1 MAMCLVLA
9 CQLKEIKT
17 DKPNIILILADDMG
31 YSDIGCYGGE
41 IQTPVLDGLAEK
53 GIRFSQFY
61 NAARCCPTRA
71 SLLTGLYQVETG
83 IGWMVGNL
91 GYPGYEG
98 YLNQQCV
105 TIAEALKRGGYRTY
119 MTGKWHLGEEE
130 FSRPITRGFDKFYG
144 TLNGAGSYFNPESL
158 MNDETP
164 VSVESPE
171 YYYTDAISDTAVQ
184 FIRKHNQEME
194 HDPFFMYVA
203 YTAPH
208 WPLHAPEKEIKRY
221 DGVYENGWDDI
232 REARYQRMIAM
243 GLIDPEWDMTPRDNG
258 VVPWEDEGNKEWR
271 ERSMQ
276 VYAAQ
281 IDIMDQGIGRIV
293 DELKRSKQLD
303 NTLIM
308 FLSDNGGCSNEL
320 INPKWM
326 KLPDTAINGKPM
338 KKGSNPSIMPG
349 APETYAAYGL
359 PWANTS
365 NTPFR
370 EYKIWTHEGGIAT
383 PFIAH
388 FPKAIK
394 STNTIVHQPAHII
407 DVMATC
413 LDVTGVAYPDSLDG
427 NMIRPMRGKS
437 LLPVFQGSELPV
449 HNEDILF
456 WEHTG
461 KRAARK
467 GKWKIVSLSGKDWE
481 LYDMEK
487 DRTEL
492 NDLSQDFPEKLQ
504 ELANA
509 YDQWAEENGV
519 LSYEEWYEARHNK
532 RE

>member
-1 MAMCLVLA
+1 MVMCAA
-9 CQLKEIKT
+9 CQQKETEVK
-17 DKPNIILILADDMG
+17 KPNIILILADDMG

-41 IQTPVLDGLAEK
+41 IQTPTLDGLAEN

-98 YLNQQCV
+98 YLNNQCV

-130 FSRPITRGFDKFYG
+130 FSQPITRGFDKFYG
-144 TLNGAGSYFNPESL
+144 TLKGAGSYFNPESL
-158 MNDETP
+158 MNDRTP
-164 VSVESPE
+164 VSVESQD

-184 FIRKHNQEME
+184 FIRKHNQGMGQ
-194 HDPFFMYVA
+194 DPFFMYVA

-208 WPLHAPEKEIKRY
+208 WPLHAPEKEIKKY

-232 REARYQRMIAM
+232 RETRYQRMIEM
-243 GLIDPEWDMTPRDNG
+243 GLIDPEWEMTPRDNG
-258 VVPWEDEGNKEWR
+258 VVPWDEEKNKEWR

-293 DELKRSKQLD
+293 NELKRSKQLE

-320 INPKWM
+320 INPNWM

-338 KKGSNPSIMPG
+338 NKGSNPSIMPG
-349 APETYAAYGL
+349 SPDTYAAYGL
-359 PWANTS
+359 PWANAS
-365 NTPFR
+365 NAPFR

-388 FPKAIK
+388 FPKAIRE
-394 STNTIVHQPAHII
+394 TNTINHQPAHII

-413 LDVTGVAYPDSLDG
+413 LDVAGVTYPDTLEG
-427 NMIRPMRGKS
+427 NKIRPLRGRS
-437 LLPVFQGSELPV
+437 LVPVFQGAKQPV
-449 HNEDILF
+449 HKEDVLF

-492 NDLSQDFPEKLQ
+492 NDLSQEYPEKLK